1 MKKVT
6 EKVFLEDKLSISE
19 IESVVYL
26 WYTSRTPIIFMTN
39 NGQELDELI
48 EEDADFIFDE
58 KVIEKHNLS
67 ENEIY
72 YLLNY
77 WYRTIYWRESKKLYI
92 DVIDNVKIELNDFC
106 TYKMVQ
112 MKLEQG
118 FS

>member
-1 MKKVT
+1 MEKVT

-39 NGQELDELI
+39 NGQEIDELI
-48 EEDADFIFDE
+48 DEDKDFSCDE

-67 ENEIY
+67 ENDIY
-72 YLLNY
+72 YLVNF
-77 WYRTIYWRESKKLYI
+77 WYHTIYVDGRKLYI
-92 DVIDNVKIELNDFC
+92 SVIDNVNIELNDFC
-106 TYKMVQ
+106 IYKMVQ
-112 MKLEQG
+112 TKLEQG